1 MHARRPYMY
10 AARAYSGHDV
20 TVFLQTSLLG
30 AEAGRNVGKHRK
42 PKQRGIIRVCTGLR
56 YKGPEFR

>member
-1 MHARRPYMY
+1 MY

-42 PKQRGIIRVCTGLR
+42 PKQQGIIRVCTGL
-56 YKGPEFR
+56 KI